1 MRRIFSLL
9 IFAAA
14 GAFATGLAQ
23 ADTGFYIGSE
33 IGGNFA
39 KGVDFEGASNDTAS
53 HCDGYLNPGLS
64 GCDDQSIP
72 ADLIP
77 DWGSDFDGA
86 QGILF
91 GATVG
96 YSLSDQYPSSFLR
109 GFRLEVEYFYR
120 ESKYDQTIKVD
131 RASGTT
137 LDKINRGE
145 FDAGPS
151 ERLGSITSHN
161 LFGNLLYDFINKSR
175 FTPYIGLGGGVGFT
189 EADWGSNWTRAL
201 NKDGLRDGLR
211 RDGRDD
217 LADNDVYIQNL
228 AGSSSVT
235 HTTLSDTI
243 YGFQV
248 LFGVDYAFTEAMSIG
263 LKGRWVKYGSF
274 SGDNI
279 AWDPLRSHAPHVRVD
294 ADGNP
299 SGPMIE
305 GSMTTSDI
313 EFFGISVGL
322 KYHF

>member
-23 ADTGFYIGSE
+23 ADTGFYIVSE

-120 ESKYDQTIKVD
+120 ESK
-131 RASGTT
+131 
-137 LDKINRGE
+137 
-145 FDAGPS
+145 
-151 ERLGSITSHN
+151 
-161 LFGNLLYDFINKSR
+161 
-175 FTPYIGLGGGVGFT
+175 
-189 EADWGSNWTRAL
+189 
-201 NKDGLRDGLR
+201 
-211 RDGRDD
+211 
-217 LADNDVYIQNL
+217 
-228 AGSSSVT
+228 
-235 HTTLSDTI
+235 
-243 YGFQV
+243 
-248 LFGVDYAFTEAMSIG
+248 
-263 LKGRWVKYGSF
+263 
-274 SGDNI
+274 
-279 AWDPLRSHAPHVRVD
+279 LRSDHQ
-294 ADGNP
+294 G
-299 SGPMIE
+299 
-305 GSMTTSDI
+305 
-313 EFFGISVGL
+313 
-322 KYHF
+322 

>member
-14 GAFATGLAQ
+14 GAFAPGLAQ
-23 ADTGFYIGSE
+23 ADTGFYIGSD

-39 KGVDFEGASNDTAS
+39 NGVDFEGASNDGAS

-72 ADLIP
+72 ASFIP
-77 DWGSDFDGA
+77 DWNSIFDGGE
-86 QGILF
+86 GILF
-91 GATVG
+91 GVTVG

-109 GFRLEVEYFYR
+109 GFRPELEYFYR
-120 ESKYDQTIKVD
+120 ESKYDQTIKIGS
-131 RASGTT
+131 ASGTT

-145 FDAGPS
+145 FDRGPH

-161 LFGNLLYDFINKSR
+161 LFGNLFYDFINKSR
-175 FTPYIGLGGGVGFT
+175 FTPYVGLGGGVGFT
-189 EADWGSNWTRAL
+189 EADWSSNWTRTL
-201 NKDGLRDGLR
+201 DKDNLRDGLR
-211 RDGRDD
+211 HDGRSD
-217 LADNDVYIQNL
+217 LADSDVYIQNL
-228 AGSSSVT
+228 AGSSSIA
-235 HTTLSDTI
+235 HTMLEDTI

-248 LFGVDYAFTEAMSIG
+248 LFGLDYAFTEALSVG

-274 SGDNI
+274 SDNL
-279 AWDPLRSHAPHVRVD
+279 AWDPLRSHAPYNRVD
-294 ADGNP
+294 AGGNP